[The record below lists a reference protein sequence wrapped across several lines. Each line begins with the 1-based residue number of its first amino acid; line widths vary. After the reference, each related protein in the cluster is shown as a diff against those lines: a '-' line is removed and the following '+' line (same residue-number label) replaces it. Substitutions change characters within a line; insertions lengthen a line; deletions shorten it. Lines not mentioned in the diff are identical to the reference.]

1 MGQRWLAG
9 WTCGR
14 TLRRL
19 GAPMLLSLG
28 ACAAIHRPPTT
39 IPALVRSADSARVVT
54 RAIRDTIIDRLARR
68 AVARG
73 DHTLDVLM
81 LSGGGQMGAYG
92 AGFLRGWR
100 SRSDSPMPTFD
111 LVTGVSTGSL
121 QAPFALVGTEAALD
135 TVVAMYR
142 HAAKD
147 FAPTFDWFF
156 WLRRTGGLLKTD
168 RFDRA
173 VARAFDTRVRD
184 QLRAAFREDRQLV
197 VATTDLDLGV
207 GRVWDIA
214 HELDSTASGLARAH
228 RLLRASSAI
237 SSVFPPVIVD
247 GHVHTDGGSIS
258 NVLTI
263 LDLSACEALSARLR
277 ARGVAGPVTLRVW
290 TILNVWTHAPLKVV
304 DPAEIT
310 GVHWRADFVMLE
322 ASLPQIVER
331 LSLLA
336 STVNARVPEL
346 RVEMRVTAV
355 PSETSRYPGAEKL
368 FDTRFMNRLA
378 DIGYSRARG
387 ATPWDSVGTAYERPV
402 TPK

>member
-1 MGQRWLAG
+1 MGQRWLADG
-9 WTCGR
+9 RCGR
-14 TLRRL
+14 LLRRL
-19 GAPMLLSLG
+19 GAPALLSLG
-28 ACAAIHRPPTT
+28 ACVAIHRPPTT
-39 IPALVRSADSARVVT
+39 IAALGRSADSARVVT
-54 RAIRDTIIDRLARR
+54 QAMRDTIIDRLARR

-73 DHTLDVLM
+73 DHTLDVLL

-100 SRSDSPMPTFD
+100 SRSDNPMPTFD

-135 TVVAMYR
+135 TVVSMYR

-173 VARAFDTRVRD
+173 VARAFDTQLRD
-184 QLRAAFREDRQLV
+184 ELRAAFRDDRQLAI
-197 VATTDLDLGV
+197 ATTDLDLGV

-214 HELDSTASGLARAH
+214 GEMDSTAAGLARAH

-263 LDLSACEALSARLR
+263 LDLGACEALAARLT
-277 ARGVAGPVTLRVW
+277 ARGVTGPVTLRVW

-322 ASLPQIVER
+322 ATQPQIVER

-346 RVEMRVTAV
+346 RVEMRFTAV
-355 PSETSRYPGAEKL
+355 PNETSVYPGAEKL
-368 FDTRFMNRLA
+368 FDTRFMNRLV

-387 ATPWDSVGTAYERPV
+387 ATPWDSVATAYERPA